1 MVLLY
6 LVKYTLLRFVV
17 LLLYGSASAYYFKS
31 IIAGKFLG
39 LQFKFE
45 TDIENCVSLYSKE
58 DYDFWIDELFLRN
71 SFCWILVLL
80 MVFYLTWCSFQFRL
94 GGNLEVDESCSRVW
108 RIWLQII
115 LMSFFFFGCFHWL
128 SFILVVLL
136 LLWIKIMISVFF
148 GQIFILLVF
157 SGIYYWVEY

>member
-1 MVLLY
+1 MGRYRVTESSLKECEVNLVLLY

-80 MVFYLTWCSFQFRL
+80 MVFDLTWCGFQFRL

-115 LMSFFFFGCFHWL
+115 LMSFFFLFFWVFPLIIFYIGGL
-128 SFILVVLL
+128 IAVVD
-136 LLWIKIMISVFF
+136 
-148 GQIFILLVF
+148 
-157 SGIYYWVEY
+157 